1 MGYIM
6 KCSENVLNIL
16 TLKQYK
22 GIGNSWIV
30 NNIKGNEN
38 VNNIVDLLNSKSTIT
53 TTNEFNNI
61 KYSIANH
68 LSNIDKYI
76 DGAVALGDEFFP
88 ACRGNVK
95 DSERPVVLF
104 YRGNLNLLNKN
115 NKNITVIGLLKPDDE
130 IEYFENQVVK
140 SLVNQ
145 DYTII
150 SGLALG
156 CDSIAHIQTL
166 KSKGKTIAILP
177 SPIHNILPASNKQL
191 AEEIILNDGLL
202 VTEYYTEAKYKEL
215 NSRYIERDRLQA
227 LFSDCVIL
235 SASYAKND
243 LGNDSGSRHAMNYA
257 KSYSIKRAVLEPK
270 DNNAMYD
277 LNRQLIN
284 EDKKIIIIKQNNIEE
299 SIDKFNSLKN
309 NVTYKQLD
317 LSSFL
322 S

>member
-1 MGYIM
+1 M
-6 KCSENVLNIL
+6 KYSENVLNIL
-16 TLKQYK
+16 TLKQYR

-30 NNIKGNEN
+30 NNIKGNETI
-38 VNNIVDLLNSKSTIT
+38 NNIVDLLNNKSTIT
-53 TTNEFNNI
+53 NINEFNDI
-61 KYSIANH
+61 KYSIANQ
-68 LSNIDKYI
+68 LSNIDEYI
-76 DGAVALGDEFFP
+76 DGAVALGDEHFP
-88 ACRGNVK
+88 VCRGNVK

-115 NKNITVIGLLKPDDE
+115 NKNITVIGLLQPDDE

-145 DYTII
+145 NYTII

-166 KSKGKTIAILP
+166 KSSGKTIAILP
-177 SPIHNILPASNKQL
+177 SPINNILPASNKQL
-191 AEEIILNDGLL
+191 AEKIVLNGGLIL
-202 VTEYYTEAKYKEL
+202 TEYFNDAKYKEL

-227 LFSDCVIL
+227 LFSDGIIL

-270 DNNAMYD
+270 ENNAMYD

-284 EDKKIIIIKQNNIEE
+284 EDKNIIIIKQDNIEE
-299 SIDKFNSLKN
+299 SINKFNAIKN
-309 NVTYKQLD
+309 SITYKQLD
-317 LSSFL
+317 LSLFL
-322 S
+322 P

>member
-1 MGYIM
+1 M
-6 KCSENVLNIL
+6 KYSDNVLNIL
-16 TLKQYK
+16 ALKQYK
-22 GIGNSWIV
+22 GIGNSWISK
-30 NNIKGNEN
+30 NIQGNET
-38 VNNIVDLLNSKSTIT
+38 VEDIVYMLNSKSNIT
-53 TTNEFNNI
+53 SIQEF
-61 KYSIANH
+61 
-68 LSNIDKYI
+68 SNIRYRILNELSAISQYI
-76 DGAVALGDEFFP
+76 DGAIAIGDKHFP
-88 ACRGNVK
+88 VCRGNVK
-95 DSERPVVLF
+95 ESERPVVLF
-104 YRGNLNLLNKN
+104 YRGNINLLYYN
-115 NKNITVIGLLKPDDE
+115 NKNIAVIGVLKPDTFTE
-130 IEYFENQVVK
+130 NFEKKVVEE
-140 SLVNQ
+140 LVKQNN
-145 DYTII
+145 TII

-191 AEEIILNDGLL
+191 AESIVLNGGLL
-202 VTEYYTEAKYKEL
+202 ITEYYTEAKYKEL
-215 NSRYIERDRLQA
+215 NSRYIERDRLQV
-227 LFSDCVIL
+227 LFSDGIIL

-270 DNNAMYD
+270 ENNAMYD
-277 LNRQLIN
+277 LNRQLID
-284 EDKKIIIIKQNNIEE
+284 EDKNIIVIKQNNIEE

>member
-1 MGYIM
+1 MEYVM
-6 KCSENVLNIL
+6 KYSENVLNIL

-30 NNIKGNEN
+30 NNIKGKEN
-38 VNNIVDLLNSKSTIT
+38 INNIVDLLNSKSTIT

-61 KYSIANH
+61 KYSIANQ

-76 DGAVALGDEFFP
+76 DGAVALGDEHFP
-88 ACRGNVK
+88 VCRGNVK

-104 YRGNLNLLNKN
+104 YRGNINLLNKN
-115 NKNITVIGLLKPDDE
+115 NKNVTVIGLLKPDDE

-145 DYTII
+145 NYTII

-166 KSKGKTIAILP
+166 KSNGKTIAILP
-177 SPIHNILPASNKQL
+177 SPIKNILPASNKQL
-191 AEEIILNDGLL
+191 AEKIVFNGGLII
-202 VTEYYTEAKYKEL
+202 TEYFNDAKYREL

-284 EDKKIIIIKQNNIEE
+284 EDKNIIIIKQNNIEE
-299 SIDKFNSLKN
+299 SINKFNSLKSSI
-309 NVTYKQLD
+309 TYKQLD

>member
-1 MGYIM
+1 M
-6 KCSENVLNIL
+6 KYSENVLNIL

-30 NNIKGNEN
+30 NNIKGKEN
-38 VNNIVDLLNSKSTIT
+38 INNIVDLLNSKSTIT

-61 KYSIANH
+61 KYSITNQ

-76 DGAVALGDEFFP
+76 DGAVALGDEHFP

-104 YRGNLNLLNKN
+104 YRGNINLLNKN
-115 NKNITVIGLLKPDDE
+115 NKNVTVIGLLKPDDE

-166 KSKGKTIAILP
+166 KSNGKTIAILP
-177 SPIHNILPASNKQL
+177 SPINNILPASNKQL
-191 AEEIILNDGLL
+191 AEKIVLNGGLL
-202 VTEYYTEAKYKEL
+202 ITEYYTEAKYKEL

-284 EDKKIIIIKQNNIEE
+284 EDKNIIIIKQNNIEE
-299 SIDKFNSLKN
+299 SINKFNSLKSSI
-309 NVTYKQLD
+309 TYKQLD